1 MEALYH
7 KTRNSINIALDK
19 LKNLE
24 LSLTQEEVNAHSAQ
38 LNQQLDEMLSNFD
51 RLDIYVNKEPVSR
64 RTEAK
69 IKVDE
74 LKYDLKHIQ
83 ASFRSTKYKK

>member
-1 MEALYH
+1 MEPLYH
-7 KTRNSINIALDK
+7 KTKNSINKALDK

-24 LSLTQEEVNAHSAQ
+24 QSITQDEINSHSVQ
-38 LNQQLDEMLSNFD
+38 LNQEIDEMLSNFD
-51 RLDIYVNKEPVSR
+51 RLDMFVNKEPVSR
-64 RTEAK
+64 RSDAK

-83 ASFRSTKYKK
+83 ASFRTIKYKK

>member
-1 MEALYH
+1 MEPLYH
-7 KTRNSINIALDK
+7 KTKNSINKALDK

-24 LSLTQEEVNAHSAQ
+24 QSITQDEINSHSVQ
-38 LNQQLDEMLSNFD
+38 LNQEIDEMLSNFD
-51 RLDIYVNKEPVSR
+51 RLDMFVNKEPVSR
-64 RTEAK
+64 RSDAK

-83 ASFRSTKYKK
+83 ACR